1 MKETLVLY
9 PFPAMGHLVSMVE
22 LGKLFLTHGFA
33 VAVITVNSTYTTG
46 AASSTET
53 FMTRMS
59 SAHPFLSFHRL
70 PSVSLPPNASP
81 HHEAHAFDLFRLSN
95 PHLLSLLSSLSQSSP
110 VRALIVDFF
119 CTIALD
125 VAAELAI
132 PSYIFFTSSAASLAA
147 FLHLPA
153 LHSKVTTSFK
163 DLGDSPLHFPGLPP
177 IPARDMPLPML
188 DRDDEAYKGFVALF
202 NRMPDA
208 DGIIVNTFVS
218 LEPRPLQ
225 AIAGGL
231 AVPGKKAP
239 PVHCVGPL
247 IAIQPKLRHDCLDW
261 LDKQPQQSVVFL
273 CFGSLGAFSAKQ
285 LHEIAIGL
293 EKSQQKFLWVVR
305 SPPNPVAAL
314 APGGGESAKLT
325 EAPLEPELEAL
336 LPEGFLDRTGERGLV
351 VKSWAPQ
358 AEVLRHGAVGGFVT
372 HCGWNSVLEAIVG
385 GVAMV
390 AWPLYAEQRMN
401 KLMLVEMGLAVE
413 MRGYESGAVEAAEV
427 EERVKGVVE
436 AEWGREVRGRMEI
449 LRLAAEA
456 AMADGGSSSVAVKD
470 LVSKWKAGRR

>member
-9 PFPAMGHLVSMVE
+9 PFPGMGHLVSMVE

-33 VAVITVNSTYTTG
+33 VAVITVSATYTTG

-53 FMTRMS
+53 FITRMS

-81 HHEAHAFDLFRLSN
+81 HHEAHAFDLLRLSN

-132 PSYIFFTSSAASLAA
+132 PSYIFFTSSAAILAA

-177 IPARDMPLPML
+177 IPARDMLLPML
-188 DRDDEAYKGFVALF
+188 DRDDEAYKGFIAIF

-208 DGIIVNTFVS
+208 DGII
-218 LEPRPLQ
+218 

-247 IAIQPKLRHDCLDW
+247 TAIQPKLRHDCLDW
-261 LDKQPQQSVVFL
+261 LDKQPKQSVVFL

-305 SPPNPVAAL
+305 SPPNPVPSL

-325 EAPLEPELEAL
+325 EAPPEPELEAL
-336 LPEGFLDRTGERGLV
+336 LPEGFLDRTGERGMV

-401 KLMLVEMGLAVE
+401 KVMLVEMGLAVE
-413 MRGYESGAVEAAEV
+413 MRGYESGAVEAREV
-427 EERVKGVVE
+427 AERVKGVVE
-436 AEWGREVRGRMEI
+436 GEWGREVRGRMEL

-456 AMADGGSSSVAVKD
+456 ALADGGSSSVAVND
-470 LVSKWKAGRR
+470 LVSIWKAGRR